1 MVKTENGINSEK
13 LTEMLGKLSES
24 GALSDIMSALSSS
37 AKPDKE
43 ENGESIEASAKVI
56 DERVET
62 VGGEERNDAASSSP
76 DIMSF
81 LSPEMLGM
89 IPKLAALMGDTGGGG
104 GGGEKSVG
112 EEKKRRALLSALRPY
127 LNDKRRHALDL
138 MIGMESIGLFGE
150 HGEARR

>member
-1 MVKTENGINSEK
+1 
-13 LTEMLGKLSES
+13 MLGKLSES

-37 AKPDKE
+37 AKPEKE
-43 ENGESIEASAKVI
+43 ASGESIEASAKVI
-56 DERVET
+56 DEHVET
-62 VGGEERNDAASSSP
+62 GGGEEHNDAASSS

-89 IPKLAALMGDTGGGG
+89 IPKLAALMGDKGGGG

>member
-1 MVKTENGINSEK
+1 
-13 LTEMLGKLSES
+13 MLGKLSES
-24 GALSDIMSALSSS
+24 GALTDIMSALSSS
-37 AKPDKE
+37 AKPDKDE
-43 ENGESIEASAKVI
+43 MGESIEASARVI

-62 VGGEERNDAASSSP
+62 GGEEHNNDASSSP

-89 IPKLAALMGDTGGGG
+89 IPKLAALMGDGG

>member
-1 MVKTENGINSEK
+1 
-13 LTEMLGKLSES
+13 MLGKLSES

-43 ENGESIEASAKVI
+43 EKGESIEASAKVI

-104 GGGEKSVG
+104 EKSVG

>member
-43 ENGESIEASAKVI
+43 EKGESIEASAKVI

-104 GGGEKSVG
+104 EKSVG

>member
-1 MVKTENGINSEK
+1 
-13 LTEMLGKLSES
+13 MLGKLSES
-24 GALSDIMSALSSS
+24 GALSDIMAALSSS
-37 AKPDKE
+37 AKPEKE
-43 ENGESIEASAKVI
+43 ASGESIEASAKVI
-56 DERVET
+56 DEHVET
-62 VGGEERNDAASSSP
+62 GGGEEHNDAASSSP

-81 LSPEMLGM
+81 LSPGMLGM
-89 IPKLAALMGDTGGGG
+89 IPKLAALMGDK
-104 GGGEKSVG
+104 GGGEKSDG

>member
-43 ENGESIEASAKVI
+43 ESGESIEASAKVI
-56 DERVET
+56 DEHVET
-62 VGGEERNDAASSSP
+62 GGGEEHNGAASSSP

-89 IPKLAALMGDTGGGG
+89 IPKLAALMGDGG